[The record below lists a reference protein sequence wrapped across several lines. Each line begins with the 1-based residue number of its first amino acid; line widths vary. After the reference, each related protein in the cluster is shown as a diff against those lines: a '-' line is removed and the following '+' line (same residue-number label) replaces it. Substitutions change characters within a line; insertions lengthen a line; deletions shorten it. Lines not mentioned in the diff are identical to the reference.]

1 MNAKLMRGLHLIAL
15 CLFVGS
21 IPSHII
27 LGQLAQ
33 FAEDG
38 DAFAV
43 YHKAKFVLTSGLT
56 VSGIALTLLTG
67 LLFASSKRHL
77 FKARW
82 FRAKLALVFL
92 IVINGAVILTPLAEQ
107 MKDLAVIAAQ
117 TGVLSSDFHIA
128 ESREAIAG
136 AINIALILIVFYLV
150 IFKPT
155 FKTGTLE
162 TKYG

>member
-1 MNAKLMRGLHLIAL
+1 MNAKLLRGLHLIAL

-43 YHKAKFVLTSGLT
+43 YHQAKYILTSGLT

-67 LLFASSKRHL
+67 LLLASSKRQL
-77 FKARW
+77 FRARW
-82 FRAKLALVFL
+82 FRAKLAVILL

-107 MKDLAVIAAQ
+107 MKDLAAIAAQ
-117 TGVLSSDFHIA
+117 TGILSNDFHLA
-128 ESREAIAG
+128 ETRETIAG
-136 AINIALILIVFYLV
+136 ATNIGLILTVFYLV

-155 FKTGTLE
+155 LKTNTLE
-162 TKYG
+162 TNNG